1 MVVISSNQAAVY
13 AEHRK
18 IWKSYMK
25 SHPDVECYF
34 IEYMPNLLHPIVTE
48 TTIYLPGKESYENII
63 RKTLDSIEYF
73 TSRKR
78 YDFIVRANLSS
89 VWIFPRLLQY
99 LETAPRQG
107 LYGGEIN
114 KNMPIPH
121 PIDYVSGAGIIFT
134 PDVCQ
139 LLLRNRRL
147 VYESNVI
154 DDVDI
159 GYALH
164 KLNVSPTFIP
174 RVNVNSPED
183 IYKEGFQ
190 YRVKI
195 AAERDR
201 EPAIMRTILSL
212 AARNNSTQ

>member
-1 MVVISSNQAAVY
+1 MLVISSNENPVY
-13 AEHRK
+13 AEHK
-18 IWKSYMK
+18 QIWKSYMK
-25 SHPDVECYF
+25 SHPDIECYF
-34 IEYMPNLLHPIVTE
+34 IEYLTSAFQPVLTE
-48 TTIYLPGKESYENII
+48 TTLYLHGVESYKNII
-63 RKTLDSIEYF
+63 HKTLDSIEYF
-73 TSRKR
+73 TSRKY
-78 YDFIVRANLSS
+78 YDYIIRANLSS
-89 VWIFPRLLQY
+89 VWIFPRLLQF

-121 PIDYVSGAGIIFT
+121 RIDYVSGAGMIFT

-139 LLLRNRRL
+139 MLLRNRRL

-164 KLNVSPTFIP
+164 KLNVNPTFIP
-174 RVNVNSPED
+174 RVNVNSLED
-183 IYKEGFQ
+183 MYKDGFQ
-190 YRVKI
+190 YRVRY
-195 AAERDR
+195 ASERER

-212 AARNNSTQ
+212 VAHSNSTQ